1 MTFKN
6 DREQRTQFE
15 AQKWS
20 NYFDVAINGAG
31 QEHEDTLWWRVSDDH
46 SFDIVEEFMG
56 TIKPIA
62 VCEPACGSG
71 GTSLK
76 LAERF
81 EISEVVLLDI
91 SPSAVAFAHSL
102 IPAELADRCEVIQG
116 DAFATELADNRFD
129 LVWNVGVIEHYL
141 PDQILEMIQE
151 MLRITKP
158 GGTVLVAYPNRRS
171 IAVLKAALL
180 RSWFGRHFLQW
191 LPGYRFDTEILYSDS
206 FLAKLICDYTGSTV
220 AKRYA
225 GSALWVG
232 APTALVKLEQK
243 LFPRSRSSF
252 LTFLAIRKPT
262 IKSVCEQSD

>member
-1 MTFKN
+1 
-6 DREQRTQFE
+6 
-15 AQKWS
+15 
-20 NYFDVAINGAG
+20 V
-31 QEHEDTLWWRVSDDH
+31 
-46 SFDIVEEFMG
+46 VEEFIG
-56 TIKPIA
+56 TTRPIA

-91 SPSAVAFAHSL
+91 SPSAVAFANSL
-102 IPAELADRCEVIQG
+102 IPAKLVDRSEVIQV

-151 MLRITKP
+151 MFRITKP

-180 RSWFGRHFLQW
+180 RSWFGRHFLHW
-191 LPGYRFDTEILYSDS
+191 LSGYRFDTEILYSDS
-206 FLAKLICDYTGSTV
+206 FLAELICEHMGSAVVT
-220 AKRYA
+220 RYA
-225 GSALWVG
+225 GSALWAG

-243 LFPRSRSSF
+243 LFPRSRFSF
-252 LTFLAIRKPT
+252 LTFLAIRKPI
-262 IKSVCEQSD
+262 IKSACKQSD